1 MNNEFTSEEIRDAVR
16 MARAHCPGFSED
28 DFESLMELER
38 RITDSGY
45 LEAVLGLIR
54 LEEEKGISCTEALD
68 ACEKLIKQ
76 KTKLEQEVSAL
87 KQRSNELATWI
98 KNAQADYEQGKEA
111 VVRVSQELRQLKN
124 DYSGAEKGLEA
135 FNEKTEKEKQRISA
149 EVEDTYNK
157 ANINREEVIAAGKVK
172 TEIESHGY
180 TLDLALGL
188 AKEFA
193 GYKDARE
200 QLAEGLK
207 EHGSLNK
214 YLDELYDGANKERER
229 LISEIRG
236 LESQKEAITKESGNL
251 KNVLTQLQ
259 ADTAFEEDLRRFHRR
274 YFPLCG
280 LLDELSSWSQM
291 FFMRCTHP
299 ASTFAGAF
307 DRTKGNHHFW
317 TDRPPAAC
325 PVCGYQVIEY
335 DTKIYNYLGW
345 PTQRPLK
352 IHLGE

>member
-1 MNNEFTSEEIRDAVR
+1 MGNEFTAEEIRDAVR

-54 LEEEKGISCTEALD
+54 LEEEKGISCSEALD

-87 KQRSNELATWI
+87 KQRANELVTQI
-98 KNAQADYEQGKEA
+98 KNAQTDYEQRKEA
-111 VVRVSQELRQLKN
+111 VVRVSQELRQIRN
-124 DYSGAEKGLEA
+124 DYSAAEKELEV
-135 FNEKTEKEKQRISA
+135 FNRKMEKGKQRISA
-149 EVEDTYNK
+149 EVEDIYRR
-157 ANINREEVIAAGKVK
+157 ANITKDEVVTAGKVK

-180 TLDLALGL
+180 NLELALGL

-193 GYKDARE
+193 GQKNARE

-214 YLDELYDGANKERER
+214 YLDELHDGATRER
-229 LISEIRG
+229 DKLISEIRG
-236 LESQKEAITKESGNL
+236 LESQKKTLTDKSGEL
-251 KNVLTQLQ
+251 RNVLSQLQ
-259 ADTAFEEDLRRFHRR
+259 ADTAYEADLRRFHRR

-280 LLDELSSWSQM
+280 LIDELSRWPQV

-299 ASTFAGAF
+299 ASTVAGVF

-325 PVCGYQVIEY
+325 PVCGYPVIEY
-335 DTKIYNYLGW
+335 DTKIYGYLGW

-352 IHLGE
+352 INLGE

>member
-1 MNNEFTSEEIRDAVR
+1 MDNEFTAEEIRDARR

-45 LEAVLGLIR
+45 LESVLGLIR
-54 LEEEKGISCTEALD
+54 MEEEKGISCTEALD

-87 KQRSNELATWI
+87 KQKSNELATWI

-111 VVRVSQELRQLKN
+111 VVRISQELRQVRN
-124 DYSGAEKGLEA
+124 DYSAAEKGLEA
-135 FNEKTEKEKQRISA
+135 FNSKTEKEKQRIAA
-149 EVEDTYNK
+149 EVEDAYRK
-157 ANINREEVIAAGKVK
+157 ANITREEVTAAGKVK
-172 TEIESHGY
+172 ALIESHGY
-180 TLDLALGL
+180 TLELALGL

-193 GYKDARE
+193 GYKDATE

-214 YLDELYDGANKERER
+214 YLDELYDGATKERER

-236 LESQKEAITKESGNL
+236 LESQKEAITTESDNL
-251 KNVLTQLQ
+251 KNILTQLQ
-259 ADTAFEEDLRRFHRR
+259 ADAAYEEDLRRFHRR

-280 LLDELSSWSQM
+280 LIDELSAWPQV
-291 FFMRCTHP
+291 FFMRCMHP
-299 ASTFAGAF
+299 ASTVAGVF
-307 DRTKGNHHFW
+307 DKTKGNHHFW
-317 TDRPPAAC
+317 TDQPPVAC

-335 DTKIYNYLGW
+335 DIKIYNYLGW
-345 PTQRPLK
+345 PVQRPLK
-352 IHLGE
+352 INLGE

>member
-1 MNNEFTSEEIRDAVR
+1 MDKEFTADEIRDAVR
-16 MARAHCPGFSED
+16 MARVHCPGFSED

-54 LEEEKGISCTEALD
+54 LEEDKGISCTEGLD
-68 ACEKLIKQ
+68 ACEKLLKQ

-87 KQRSNELATWI
+87 KQRSNDLVTQI
-98 KNAQADYEQGKEA
+98 NNAKADYEQKKEA
-111 VVRVSQELRQLKN
+111 VVGITQELRQVRN
-124 DYSGAEKGLEA
+124 DYSAAEKGLEA
-135 FNEKTEKEKQRISA
+135 FNSKTEKEQQRISA
-149 EVEDTYNK
+149 EVEDTYRK
-157 ANINREEVIAAGKVK
+157 ASITREEVIAAGKVK
-172 TEIESHGY
+172 AEIESHGF

-193 GYKDARE
+193 GHKDARE

-214 YLDELYDGANKERER
+214 YLDELHEGATKEREK

-236 LESQKEAITKESGNL
+236 FESQEKAITAESGKL
-251 KNVLTQLQ
+251 RNVLAQLQ
-259 ADTAFEEDLRRFHRR
+259 DDTAYEEDLRRFHQR

-280 LLDELSSWSQM
+280 LLDELSTWSQV

-299 ASTFAGAF
+299 ASTVAGVF
-307 DRTKGNHHFW
+307 DKTKGNHHFW
-317 TDRPPAAC
+317 TDRPPIAC
-325 PVCGYQVIEY
+325 PVCAYPVLEY
-335 DTKIYNYLGW
+335 DIKIYNYHGW
-345 PTQRPLK
+345 STQLPLNL
-352 IHLGE
+352 HLGE

>member
-1 MNNEFTSEEIRDAVR
+1 MDNEFTNEEIRDAVR

-45 LEAVLGLIR
+45 LDAVLGLIR

-76 KTKLEQEVSAL
+76 KTKVEQEVSTL

-111 VVRVSQELRQLKN
+111 VIRVSQELRQLKN
-124 DYSGAEKGLEA
+124 DYLAAEKGLEA
-135 FNEKTEKEKQRISA
+135 FNKKTEKDKQRIAA
-149 EVEDTYNK
+149 EVEDTYKK
-157 ANINREEVIAAGKVK
+157 ANITREEVAAAGKVK
-172 TEIESHGY
+172 AEIESHGF
-180 TLDLALGL
+180 TLELALGL

-193 GYKDARE
+193 SYKNARE

-214 YLDELYDGANKERER
+214 YLDELHDGANKERER

-236 LESQKEAITKESGNL
+236 LESQKKAITAESGNL
-251 KNVLTQLQ
+251 RNVLLQLQ
-259 ADTAFEEDLRRFHRR
+259 DDTAYEEELRRFHWR
-274 YFPLCG
+274 YFPFHG
-280 LLDELSSWSQM
+280 LLDELSTWPRV
-291 FFMRCTHP
+291 FFMRCKQP
-299 ASTFAGAF
+299 ANTVAGVF
-307 DRTKGNHHFW
+307 DKTKGNHHFW
-317 TDRPPAAC
+317 TDQPPVEC
-325 PVCGYQVIEY
+325 PVCRYPIIEY
-335 DTKIYNYLGW
+335 DIKIYKYHGW
-345 PTQRPLK
+345 STQLPLN
-352 IHLGE
+352 IQLGE

>member
-1 MNNEFTSEEIRDAVR
+1 MDNEFTAEEIRDAAR
-16 MARAHCPGFSED
+16 MARVHCPGFSED

-45 LEAVLGLIR
+45 LEAVLGLIC

-87 KQRSNELATWI
+87 KQRSNELVTQI
-98 KNAQADYEQGKEA
+98 NNAQADYEQKKEA
-111 VVRVSQELRQLKN
+111 VVRVMQELRQVRN
-124 DYSGAEKGLEA
+124 DYSAAEKGLEA
-135 FNEKTEKEKQRISA
+135 FNRKTKKEKQRISA
-149 EVEDTYNK
+149 EVEDAYRK
-157 ANINREEVIAAGKVK
+157 ASITRDGVVTVGNIKE
-172 TEIESHGY
+172 EIERHGF

-193 GYKDARE
+193 GYKNARE

-214 YLDELYDGANKERER
+214 YLYELHDGATKERER

-236 LESQKEAITKESGNL
+236 LESQKKAITVESGNL
-251 KNVLTQLQ
+251 RNKLAQLQ
-259 ADTAFEEDLRRFHRR
+259 DDTAYEEDLRRFHRR
-274 YFPLCG
+274 YFPYHG
-280 LLDELSSWSQM
+280 LLDELSTWPQV
-291 FFMRCTHP
+291 FFMRCMHP
-299 ASTFAGAF
+299 ASTVAGVF
-307 DRTKGNHHFW
+307 DKTKGNHHFW
-317 TDRPPAAC
+317 TDQPPVTC
-325 PVCGYQVIEY
+325 PVCAYPVLEY
-335 DTKIYNYLGW
+335 DIKIYNYHGW
-345 PTQRPLK
+345 STQLPLN

>member
-1 MNNEFTSEEIRDAVR
+1 MDNEFTAEEIRDAAR
-16 MARAHCPGFSED
+16 MARVHCPGFSED

-38 RITDSGY
+38 RINDSGY

-54 LEEEKGISCTEALD
+54 LEEEKGISCTEGLD

-87 KQRSNELATWI
+87 KQRSIDLSTQMN
-98 KNAQADYEQGKEA
+98 NAKADYEQKKEA
-111 VVRVSQELRQLKN
+111 VVRVTQELMRVRN
-124 DYSGAEKGLEA
+124 DYSAAEKGLEA
-135 FNEKTEKEKQRISA
+135 FNRQTEKEKQRISA
-149 EVEDTYNK
+149 EVEDTCRR
-157 ANINREEVIAAGKVK
+157 ANITRDEVITAGKIK
-172 TEIESHGY
+172 EEIERHGF
-180 TLDLALGL
+180 TPDLALGL

-193 GYKDARE
+193 GHKNARE

-214 YLDELYDGANKERER
+214 YLDELHDGIAKEREK
-229 LISEIRG
+229 LISEIRS
-236 LESQKEAITKESGNL
+236 LESQKKAITTESRNL
-251 KNVLTQLQ
+251 KNTLGELQ
-259 ADTAFEEDLRRFHRR
+259 ADVAYEEDLRRFHRR

-280 LLDELSSWSQM
+280 LLDELSNWHQV

-299 ASTFAGAF
+299 ASTVAGVF
-307 DRTKGNHHFW
+307 DSTKGNHHFW

-325 PVCGYQVIEY
+325 PVCGYPVLEY
-335 DTKIYNYLGW
+335 DIKIYNYHGW
-345 PTQRPLK
+345 QTQRPLK

>member
-1 MNNEFTSEEIRDAVR
+1 MDNEFTAEEIRDAVR
-16 MARAHCPGFSED
+16 MARVHCQGFSED

-45 LEAVLGLIR
+45 LEAVLGLIC

-87 KQRSNELATWI
+87 KQRSNELVTQI
-98 KNAQADYEQGKEA
+98 NNAQADYEQKKEA
-111 VVRVSQELRQLKN
+111 VVRVMQELRQVRN
-124 DYSGAEKGLEA
+124 DYSAAEKGLEA
-135 FNEKTEKEKQRISA
+135 FNRKTKKEKQRISA
-149 EVEDTYNK
+149 EVEDAYRK
-157 ANINREEVIAAGKVK
+157 ASITRDGVVTVGNIKE
-172 TEIESHGY
+172 EIERHGF

-193 GYKDARE
+193 GYKNARE

-214 YLDELYDGANKERER
+214 YLYEIHDGATKERER

-236 LESQKEAITKESGNL
+236 LESQKKAITVESGNL
-251 KNVLTQLQ
+251 RNKLAQLQ
-259 ADTAFEEDLRRFHRR
+259 DDTAYEEDLRRFHRR
-274 YFPLCG
+274 YFPYHG
-280 LLDELSSWSQM
+280 LLDELSTWPQV

-299 ASTFAGAF
+299 ASTVAGVF
-307 DRTKGNHHFW
+307 DKTKGNHHFW
-317 TDRPPAAC
+317 TDQPPVAC
-325 PVCGYQVIEY
+325 PVCAYPVLEY
-335 DTKIYNYLGW
+335 DIKIYNYHGW
-345 PTQRPLK
+345 STQLPLN